1 MVKLKKKINWKNTA
15 KQIAILMNSVVLEG
29 VY

>member
-1 MVKLKKKINWKNTA
+1 MIKFKKKIDWKKTT
-15 KQIAILMNSVVLEG
+15 KQMAILMNSVVLEG